1 MQVTAMKTA
10 TLLLATALATQM
22 SSASTP
28 APAMGS
34 AQVQEI
40 QRTLLVHLVT
50 TRCQKRTCVPTVRE
64 RSIDSKLLASLAKKG
79 SVAPLRPGDFL
90 VKDGATGAFRR
101 INATILDL
109 GDVQPVDSSTARVV
123 VHELSTAL
131 SRKNCIYIVRRVSGA
146 WAVDDGEA
154 ICSS

>member
-1 MQVTAMKTA
+1 MKTA
-10 TLLLATALATQM
+10 LLLATVLATQM
-22 SSASTP
+22 PPAGTP
-28 APAMGS
+28 APALGS

-64 RSIDSKLLASLAKKG
+64 RSVDPEFLTSLAKKG
-79 SVAPLRPGDFL
+79 SVSPLRPGDFL

-101 INATILDL
+101 LGATILDL
-109 GDVQPVDSSTARVV
+109 GDVQSVDTATAKIV
-123 VHELSTAL
+123 VHEISTVL
-131 SRKNCIYIVRRVSGA
+131 SRKNCIYLVRRKSSG
-146 WAVDDGEA
+146 WAVDDDEA